1 MVRQGREGWFCD
13 ENCDLNKDTIW
24 RWVEA
29 QPQTEKSK
37 RRKGGA
43 FPHCAAAKPHW
54 FIDWGT
60 IGKALPHCAAAE
72 LLWFIE
78 LGVGKVRCYVRK
90 NS

>member
-1 MVRQGREGWFCD
+1 VTKIVTSIRTQFGVGLRRSLKKKE
-13 ENCDLNKDTIW
+13 
-24 RWVEA
+24 
-29 QPQTEKSK
+29 SK
-37 RRKGGA
+37 WRKGGA
-43 FPHCAAAKPHW
+43 FPHCAAAEPHW